1 MILTP
6 SQREV
11 IRIACQGHDLLV
23 TGQAGTGKST
33 IVTEIIS
40 KLRAAGK
47 SVALV
52 CSSGMSC
59 SVYRPGLASTVHSY
73 YGLRTA
79 ELPARELIHR
89 SLKNEIRDLK
99 HRQRNQTTTT
109 NSNRVKTGTE
119 RFVQWRKRRE
129 NKT

>member
-11 IRIACQGHDLLV
+11 IRIACLVHDLLV

-73 YGLRTA
+73 YGLITA
-79 ELPARELIHR
+79 ELRGNLSIDR
-89 SLKNEIRDLK
+89 
-99 HRQRNQTTTT
+99 
-109 NSNRVKTGTE
+109 
-119 RFVQWRKRRE
+119 
-129 NKT
+129 